1 MISNYAIPC
10 FKGIETV
17 IAAVIYSEKNILM
30 SLQFYDRFFQRF
42 VFNLLPKF
50 LPIHPTPSKMRVS
63 ILSVAFSFLELIN
76 TPWSFKSMPR
86 VYQYIPCFFSIFLRI
101 DLDNSSIGRFL
112 LAISNSEVSIRKSNS
127 KSLTCAFPFLQN
139 RVRSNTVKCEKNC
152 KKNGYFSERLFLPIL
167 PSRSTIT
174 PYKKGN

>member
-1 MISNYAIPC
+1 MLSFTVNTPLQLVTIMQIAFWVCSGAATASHYLPQVSSFFSHVRHYKGCARDPKILMSNDQKEKEICLCLLYFYLTEVLPMISNYAIPC

-76 TPWSFKSMPR
+76 TP
-86 VYQYIPCFFSIFLRI
+86 
-101 DLDNSSIGRFL
+101 
-112 LAISNSEVSIRKSNS
+112 
-127 KSLTCAFPFLQN
+127 
-139 RVRSNTVKCEKNC
+139 
-152 KKNGYFSERLFLPIL
+152 
-167 PSRSTIT
+167 
-174 PYKKGN
+174 